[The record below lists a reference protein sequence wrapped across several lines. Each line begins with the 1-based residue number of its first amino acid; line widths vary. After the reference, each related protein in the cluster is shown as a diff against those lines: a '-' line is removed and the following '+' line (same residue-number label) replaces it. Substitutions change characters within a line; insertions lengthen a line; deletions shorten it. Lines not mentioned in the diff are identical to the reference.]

1 MQTVKET
8 PHEVVPVFQQGNIID
23 GSREKVAEFALKN
36 NCTHL
41 FFVDSDMY
49 FNGSTLSRLLALDKD
64 IVGAMYNFRTLPIQ
78 TTAKLFEDFIPNEPF
93 KVYGLGMGCILIK
106 TEVFK
111 KLKKPYFLITRD
123 EHGDAIH
130 TEDVYFSEKARE
142 AGIDT
147 WCDPSLEVKHIG
159 DYLY

>member
-1 MQTVKET
+1 
-8 PHEVVPVFQQGNIID
+8 
-23 GSREKVAEFALKN
+23 
-36 NCTHL
+36 
-41 FFVDSDMY
+41 MY

-64 IVGAMYNFRTLPIQ
+64 IVGAFYNFKTLPIQ

-123 EHGDAIH
+123 EQGDAIH
-130 TEDVYFSEKARE
+130 TEDVSFSEKPRV
-142 AGIDT
+142 AGKKNRSRPD
-147 WCDPSLEVKHIG
+147 LK
-159 DYLY
+159 